1 MNKKNIIATLIYLV
15 VAVYLVLAGPFD
27 HTSNIILII
36 IASFTLGA
44 FRKRLKAKSVQS
56 D

>member
-1 MNKKNIIATLIYLV
+1 MNKKNIIATLIYLAI
-15 VAVYLVLAGPFD
+15 AVYLVLASPFD

-36 IASFTLGA
+36 IASSTLGA
-44 FRKRLKAKSVQS
+44 FRKRLKTKSVRS